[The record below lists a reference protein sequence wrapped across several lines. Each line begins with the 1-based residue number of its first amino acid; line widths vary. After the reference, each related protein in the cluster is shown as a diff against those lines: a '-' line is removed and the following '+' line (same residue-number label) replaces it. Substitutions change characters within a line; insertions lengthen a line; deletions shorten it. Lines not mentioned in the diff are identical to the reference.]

1 MLYALLNGIIT
12 ALAVWAALVY
22 GRGRYKAGYNQAR
35 LEILQAEQKQSEET
49 DKIIAA
55 NNNLDR
61 GALLDGLRGRENKE

>member
-1 MLYALLNGIIT
+1 MLYAVCGV
-12 ALAVWAALVY
+12 LAVLAAFAY

-35 LEILQAEQKQSEET
+35 LEVLQAEQKQSEET

-61 GALLDGLRGRENKE
+61 GALLDGLRGRKNKE

>member
-1 MLYALLNGIIT
+1 MLYAVCGV
-12 ALAVWAALVY
+12 LAVLAAFAY

-35 LEILQAEQKQSEET
+35 LEQKEAEQKQSEET